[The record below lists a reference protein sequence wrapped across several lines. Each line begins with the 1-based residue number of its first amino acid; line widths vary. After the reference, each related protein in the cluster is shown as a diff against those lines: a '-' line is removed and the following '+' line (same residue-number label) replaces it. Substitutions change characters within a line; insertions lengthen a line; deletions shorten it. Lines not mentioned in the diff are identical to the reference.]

1 MNEKNWENDGRESER
16 EMRKT
21 EKSKKDYRFIL
32 ITLFIFFK
40 NMYK

>member
-21 EKSKKDYRFIL
+21 EKSKKDSGFIR
-32 ITLFIFFK
+32 
-40 NMYK
+40 

>member
-21 EKSKKDYRFIL
+21 EKSKKDSGFIL
-32 ITLFIFFK
+32 IMLFIFF
-40 NMYK
+40 

>member
-21 EKSKKDYRFIL
+21 EKSKKDY
-32 ITLFIFFK
+32 LFIFFK
-40 NMYK
+40 NTYK